1 MNLPRPDS
9 RLARLVAALFS
20 GWVLTLVSPPL
31 NLHWLHWFSFL
42 PLYWA
47 LRPGH
52 TRSNAKL
59 GYAAGWIGVFCLF
72 FWLGETVTRFSSLP
86 WSLSMI
92 VVVIFATVFA
102 IPYAI
107 VFGPVHWLRDR
118 LGVAWVFVIPA
129 VQVSMEHL
137 SPALFPYYHG
147 VGQYEVPWVWQL
159 TSVTGVTGLSYLVFL
174 TNAAFAEAMYR
185 HMEGR
190 SQPIRAHAIVAGLF
204 LTNLGFGAWR
214 HGQVEHQLSQART
227 IQAAIIQQD
236 TTMEERMAESVY
248 DSIDSWVDRTAKV
261 GPFAPDLVVWP
272 EGSVHVNPDDERRKP
287 KRLDRKTPRRFF
299 EEMAAAGNYHF
310 LIGGGTVEYYR
321 DANGKRART
330 LYNSAYSFSRDGVLG
345 QRYDKMVPL
354 PFGEYIPFSDTFP
367 ALKDIIEGP
376 GDFRPGDTATKFRA
390 KDGNGDLYTYTVPIC
405 YEAILSAQM
414 WKMADVDLFINIT
427 NDAWFGDTAS
437 PHQHAML
444 AAAMATQFG
453 RPMLRIAYTGMS
465 FVVDP
470 HGDIRG
476 ETAPYSEAATV
487 EPIHLLS
494 IDTVYRR
501 GGWLFPY
508 LCLVGAV
515 LAFVVARRRGGQP
528 TEE

>member
-1 MNLPRPDS
+1 MNIPQPTS
-9 RLARLVAALFS
+9 RIARLLAALFS
-20 GWVLTLVSPPL
+20 GWVLTLVSPPV

-52 TRSNAKL
+52 DKSNAKL

-86 WSLSMI
+86 WSISMI
-92 VVVIFATVFA
+92 VVVIFASVFA
-102 IPYAI
+102 LPYAI
-107 VFGPVHWLRDR
+107 VFGPVHWLRR
-118 LGVAWVFVIPA
+118 RIGAAWIFVVPA
-129 VQVSMEHL
+129 LQVSTEQL

-159 TSVTGVTGLSYLVFL
+159 TSVTGVTGLSYLIFL
-174 TNAAFAEAMYR
+174 TNAALAEGMYR
-185 HMEGR
+185 KMEGR
-190 SQPIRAHAIVAGLF
+190 SQPVRLHLVVAGLF
-204 LTNLGFGAWR
+204 IANLIFGAWR
-214 HGQVEHQLSQART
+214 HSQIEHQLSQART
-227 IQAAIIQQD
+227 IQAAIIQQN
-236 TTMEERMAESVY
+236 TTMEKRMSESVF
-248 DSIDSWVDRTAKV
+248 DSIDGWVTRTDKV
-261 GPFAPDLVVWP
+261 LSLAPDLVVWP
-272 EGSVHVNPDDERRKP
+272 EGSVHVNPDNDRSRRA
-287 KRLDRKTPRRFF
+287 RLDRLTPKKFF
-299 EEMAAAGNYHF
+299 EKRARDGNYHF
-310 LIGGGTVEYYR
+310 LIGGGTVERTR
-321 DANGKRART
+321 DEKGGRKRT
-330 LYNSAYSFSRDGVLG
+330 LYNSAYSFTREGVLG

-354 PFGEYIPFSDTFP
+354 PFGEYVPFSDVFP
-367 ALKDIIEGP
+367 ELKDIIQGP
-376 GDFRPGDTATKFRA
+376 GDFKPGKIATEFMA
-390 KDGNGDLYTYTVPIC
+390 KDANGQPYIYTVPIC
-405 YEAILSAQM
+405 YEAILTGQM
-414 WKMADVDLFINIT
+414 WKMANADLFINIT

-476 ETAPYSEAATV
+476 ETEPFTEAANV
-487 EPIHLLS
+487 EPIALLNVN
-494 IDTVYRR
+494 TVYRQ

-508 LCLVGAV
+508 MCLVGV
-515 LAFVVARRRGGQP
+515 LVAFGIARRRVDQG